1 MGPQNNRHLPA
12 QGLVLIGVQAPCTDT
27 NRRPLRGFEGGDNF
41 LVPDLLSQ
49 SLCEA
54 VGDKQ
59 CSFMEFKSQREHH
72 FGEKKT
78 YRPRRGI
85 LPWPVSKLHR
95 PAVPSLILCTEIAA
109 DTVFPIG
116 RTMDVDDLA
125 V

>member
-27 NRRPLRGFEGGDNF
+27 NHRPLRGFEGGDNF

-54 VGDKQ
+54 MSDKQ

-78 YRPRRGI
+78 HGPRRGI
-85 LPWPVSKLHR
+85 LPVS
-95 PAVPSLILCTEIAA
+95 A
-109 DTVFPIG
+109 G
-116 RTMDVDDLA
+116 
-125 V
+125 